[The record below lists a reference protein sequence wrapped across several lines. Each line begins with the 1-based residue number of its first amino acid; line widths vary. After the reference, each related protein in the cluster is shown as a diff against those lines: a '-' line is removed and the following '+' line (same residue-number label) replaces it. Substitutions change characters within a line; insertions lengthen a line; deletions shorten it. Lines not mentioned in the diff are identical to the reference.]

1 MQVGLNALSQG
12 TRTVFSSFPLDTEMF
27 CFVTV
32 LESTASPSK
41 QLFQTGHSLPQF
53 RSCRWDLLCCRKRA
67 GASWGPSRPLLSPQ
81 KVLKVLLAKMTRCQV
96 RSPLQRG
103 DRGWPVATRIPQTP
117 VPHLAV
123 CVSCS
128 PSSSSFPPTWKLFML
143 STHKTKLSTL
153 LRLYKCSL
161 NKNKHQHR
169 SHFTSCAEG
178 TCELLQGDS
187 QNPPGGYSWDT
198 ESTVTPLIQQTNNS
212 LWYMC
217 T

>member
-123 CVSCS
+123 CVMQ
-128 PSSSSFPPTWKLFML
+128 SFLLLLPTHMEII
-143 STHKTKLSTL
+143 
-153 LRLYKCSL
+153 YAQYPQ
-161 NKNKHQHR
+161 NKALHP
-169 SHFTSCAEG
+169 TEA
-178 TCELLQGDS
+178 LQMFS
-187 QNPPGGYSWDT
+187 
-198 ESTVTPLIQQTNNS
+198 
-212 LWYMC
+212 
-217 T
+217 